1 MSLILVADSEIPSLV
16 KRSNAYGYDSVH
28 FLTNKSGYV
37 NVRGEGTSIVV
48 EPAEP
53 SEDNSQ
59 GYLLYCKEFG
69 TVSGYEA
76 DFRVLFCDAGYMLIT
91 LKTGVLA
98 LSTDDGIIL
107 ISSEPVEASNNNIT
121 WYNINTFLGYMPRF
135 GTKGMFSHDIEWS
148 FSSNGKNLVSNSGLD
163 RDISLGYL
171 ALYEQKHRK
180 AGE

>member
-1 MSLILVADSEIPSLV
+1 MSLILVADSEIPSFV
-16 KRSNAYGYDSVH
+16 KRSNAYGYGSIH
-28 FLTNKSGYV
+28 FLTNKSGHV

-48 EPAEP
+48 EPTES
-53 SEDNSQ
+53 SEDDSQ
-59 GYLLYCKEFG
+59 WYLLFCKEFG

-91 LKTGVLA
+91 LKTGVLV
-98 LSTDDGIIL
+98 LSKDDGIIL

-135 GTKGMFSHDIEWS
+135 RTKGMFSHDIEWS